1 MKINV
6 KLTILF
12 LLVAFLGIAPIS
24 FIFIS
29 RSETIITEKTFEVC
43 FNLASNL
50 STIAREELLLNN
62 TYEGIEGVMTKLR
75 NLEDDSLN
83 SVYVINK
90 YGIYI
95 SDLEQKRVSSKVSQE
110 DIQYFSKIIKPNIHK
125 TNNALGQNMVRFEFP
140 VFLEEN
146 DLSSLLLGFVV
157 FEFNEQKLYRAVDQF
172 KRDLLYLSVGLSI
185 FIIIFAYI
193 ISRLFSKNIQIL
205 SRGVEVIGSGDLS
218 LNLDINSSD
227 EIGDLARNFNNMTVK
242 LREAD
247 DFKAALLH
255 SYSKFVPTEFI
266 EFLKKNSVLD
276 ITLGDQI
283 EVDMSILFSDIRS
296 FTTISEKMTA
306 EETFKF
312 INSYLHAMSP
322 CVTKQNGFI
331 DKYIGDA
338 IMALF
343 RTPENALDGAIDMLD
358 ELYLYN
364 KKRVEKDYE
373 KISIGIGIHTGRL
386 ILGIVGSELRIQGTV
401 ISDAVNL
408 ASRIEGLTK
417 MYGASLLMS
426 EESFNIIEKKEKY
439 YTRVIDR
446 VKVKGKD
453 KPVDVIEILNGNSER
468 IINLKLSTNHLM
480 KEGITLFRERDF
492 RNAIKHF
499 EEILSIDPKDKAANI
514 HLQRSIYFH
523 NHGVPPD
530 WEGVSALN
538 EK

>member
-125 TNNALGQNMVRFEFP
+125 TKNALGQNMVRYEFP

-157 FEFNEQKLYRAVDQF
+157 FEFNEQKLYRAVNQF

-218 LNLDINSSD
+218 LNLEINSSD
-227 EIGDLARNFNNMTVK
+227 EIGDLARNFNTMTVK

-312 INSYLHAMSP
+312 INSYLHAMGP

-343 RTPENALDGAIDMLD
+343 RTPENALDAAIDMLD

-439 YTRVIDR
+439 YTRIIDR

-453 KPVDVIEILNGNSER
+453 KPVDVIEVLNGNSER

-480 KEGITLFRERDF
+480 KDGITRFRERDF
-492 RNAIKHF
+492 RHAIKHF

>member
-185 FIIIFAYI
+185 FIILFAYI

-218 LNLDINSSD
+218 LNLEINSSD
-227 EIGDLARNFNNMTVK
+227 EIGDLARNFNTMTVK

-312 INSYLHAMSP
+312 INSYLHAMGP

-343 RTPENALDGAIDMLD
+343 RTPENALDAAIDMLD

-439 YTRVIDR
+439 YTRIIDR

-453 KPVDVIEILNGNSER
+453 KPVDVIEVLNGNSER

-480 KEGITLFRERDF
+480 KDGITRFRERDF

>member
-125 TNNALGQNMVRFEFP
+125 TKNALGQNMVRYEFP

-157 FEFNEQKLYRAVDQF
+157 FEFNEQKLYRAVNQF

-218 LNLDINSSD
+218 LNLEINSSD
-227 EIGDLARNFNNMTVK
+227 EIGDLARNFNTMTVK

-312 INSYLHAMSP
+312 INSYLHAMGP

-343 RTPENALDGAIDMLD
+343 RTPENALDAAIDMLD

-439 YTRVIDR
+439 YARIIDR

-480 KEGITLFRERDF
+480 KDGITRFRERDF
-492 RNAIKHF
+492 KHAIKHF

>member
-312 INSYLHAMSP
+312 INSYLHAMGP

>member
-12 LLVAFLGIAPIS
+12 LIVAFLGIAPIS

-29 RSETIITEKTFEVC
+29 RSEKIITEKTYEVC

-62 TYEGIEGVMTKLR
+62 AYDGIEGVMTKLR
-75 NLEDDSLN
+75 TLEDDSLI

-90 YGIYI
+90 YGVYV
-95 SDLEQKRVSSKVSQE
+95 SDLEQKRLSLKVPSE
-110 DIQYFSKIIKPNIHK
+110 EIKYLSTISKPNISRLK
-125 TNNALGQNMVRFEFP
+125 NLSSIEVVRFEFP
-140 VFLEEN
+140 VYLEEN
-146 DLSSLLLGFVV
+146 EIESLKLGFVI
-157 FEFNEQKLYRAVDQF
+157 FEYDEKKLYNSVEQF
-172 KRDLLYLSVGLSI
+172 KKDLLYLSIGLSI
-185 FIIIFAYI
+185 IIIIFAFI

-205 SRGVEVIGSGDLS
+205 TRGVEVIGSGDLS
-218 LNLDINSSD
+218 LHLDIKSSD
-227 EIGDLARNFNNMTVK
+227 EIGDLARNFNRMTEK
-242 LREAD
+242 LKKAD
-247 DFKAALLH
+247 EFKAALLN

-266 EFLKKNSVLD
+266 QFLEKNSVLD

-296 FTTISEKMTA
+296 FTSISEKMTA

-312 INSYLHAMSP
+312 INSYLKAMGP
-322 CVTKQNGFI
+322 CVTKYNGFI

-343 RTPENALDGAIDMLD
+343 KTPENSLDAAIDMLD
-358 ELYLYN
+358 ELYIYN
-364 KKRVEKDYE
+364 KKREARNFQ
-373 KISIGIGIHTGRL
+373 KISIGIGVHTGRL

-417 MYGASLLMS
+417 MYGATLLIS
-426 EESFNIIEKKEKY
+426 EESYKKIENKEKY

-453 KPVDVIEILNGNSER
+453 LPVDVIEVLNGNSER
-468 IINLKLSTNHLM
+468 IINLKLSTNQYM
-480 KEGITLFRERDF
+480 IEGISYFRDRDF
-492 RNAIKHF
+492 GKAIKLF
-499 EEILSIDPKDKAANI
+499 QKILEIDPRDKAANI

-523 NHGVPPD
+523 EHGVPPD
-530 WEGVSALN
+530 WEGVMALN

>member
-83 SVYVINK
+83 SVYVIIK

-95 SDLEQKRVSSKVSQE
+95 SDLEQKRVSYKVSQE

-146 DLSSLLLGFVV
+146 DMSSLLLGFVV
-157 FEFNEQKLYRAVDQF
+157 FEFNEQKLYRAVNQF

-185 FIIIFAYI
+185 FIILFAYI

-218 LNLDINSSD
+218 LNLEINSSD
-227 EIGDLARNFNNMTVK
+227 EIGDLARNFNTMTVK

-312 INSYLHAMSP
+312 INSYLHAMGP

-343 RTPENALDGAIDMLD
+343 RTPENALDAAIDMLD

-439 YTRVIDR
+439 YVRIIDR

-480 KEGITLFRERDF
+480 KDGITRFRERDF

-499 EEILSIDPKDKAANI
+499 EEIISIDPKDKAANI

>member
-125 TNNALGQNMVRFEFP
+125 TKNALGQNMVRYEFP

-157 FEFNEQKLYRAVDQF
+157 FEFNEQKLYRAVNQF

-218 LNLDINSSD
+218 LNLEINSSD
-227 EIGDLARNFNNMTVK
+227 EIGDLARNFNTMTVK

-312 INSYLHAMSP
+312 INSYLHAMGP

-343 RTPENALDGAIDMLD
+343 RTPENALDAAIDMLD

-439 YTRVIDR
+439 YVRIIDR

-480 KEGITLFRERDF
+480 KDGITRFRERDF

>member
-312 INSYLHAMSP
+312 INSYLHAMGP

-492 RNAIKHF
+492 KNAIKHF

-523 NHGVPPD
+523 NHGVTPD

>member
-125 TNNALGQNMVRFEFP
+125 TKNALGQNMVRYEFP

-157 FEFNEQKLYRAVDQF
+157 FEFNEQKLYRAVNQF

-218 LNLDINSSD
+218 LNLEINSSD
-227 EIGDLARNFNNMTVK
+227 EIGDLARNFNTMTVK

-312 INSYLHAMSP
+312 INSYLHAMGP

-343 RTPENALDGAIDMLD
+343 RTPENALDAAIDMLD

-417 MYGASLLMS
+417 MYGASLLMR

-439 YTRVIDR
+439 YTRIIDR

-480 KEGITLFRERDF
+480 KDGITRFRERDF

>member
-6 KLTILF
+6 KLTIL
-12 LLVAFLGIAPIS
+12 LQLVAFMGIAPIS
-24 FIFIS
+24 FIFIN

-50 STIAREELLLNN
+50 STVAREELLLNN
-62 TYEGIEGVMTKLR
+62 TYEGIEGVMAKLR
-75 NLEDDSLN
+75 TLEDDSLS

-90 YGIYI
+90 YGVYI
-95 SDLEQKRVSSKVSQE
+95 SDLEQKRVSLKVPPE
-110 DIQYFSKIIKPNIHK
+110 DIQYFSKITKPNINRTK
-125 TNNALGQNMVRFEFP
+125 NSSNTNVVRFEFP

-146 DLSSLLLGFVV
+146 DNNSLLLGFVV
-157 FEFNEQKLYRAVDQF
+157 FEFNEVKLYKAVDQF
-172 KRDLLYLSVGLSI
+172 KKDLLYFSIGLSI
-185 FIIIFAYI
+185 IIVLFAFV

-205 SRGVEVIGSGDLS
+205 SRGVQVIGSGDLS
-218 LNLDINSSD
+218 LKLDIKTSD
-227 EIGDLARNFNNMTVK
+227 EIGELAKNFNTMTEK

-247 DFKAALLH
+247 DFKAALLN

-276 ITLGDQI
+276 ISLGDQI

-312 INSYLHAMSP
+312 INSYLHAMGP

-343 RTPENALDGAIDMLD
+343 RTSENAVDGAIDMLD

-364 KKRVEKDYE
+364 KKRQERNYE

-417 MYGASLLMS
+417 MYGATLLIS
-426 EESFNIIEKKEKY
+426 EETFRSLGKKDKY
-439 YTRVIDR
+439 YTRIIDR

-453 KPVDVIEILNGNSER
+453 NPVDVIEVLNGNSER
-468 IINLKLSTNHLM
+468 IINLKLSTNSTM
-480 KEGITLFRERDF
+480 KEGITLFREREF
-492 RNAIKHF
+492 GNAIKLF
-499 EEILSIDPKDKAANI
+499 QEILAIDPKDKAANI
-514 HLQRSIYFH
+514 HLQRSIYFDK
-523 NHGVPPD
+523 HGVPPD

>member
-125 TNNALGQNMVRFEFP
+125 TKNALGQNMVRYEFP

-157 FEFNEQKLYRAVDQF
+157 FEFNEQKLYRAVNQF

-218 LNLDINSSD
+218 LNLEINSSD
-227 EIGDLARNFNNMTVK
+227 EIGDLARNFNTMTVK

-312 INSYLHAMSP
+312 INSYLHAMGP

-343 RTPENALDGAIDMLD
+343 RTPENALDAAIDMLD

-439 YTRVIDR
+439 YTRIIDR

-480 KEGITLFRERDF
+480 KDGITRFRERDF

>member
-227 EIGDLARNFNNMTVK
+227 EIGDLARNFNTMTVK

-312 INSYLHAMSP
+312 INSYLHAMGP

-439 YTRVIDR
+439 YTRIIDR

-480 KEGITLFRERDF
+480 KDGITRFRERDF

>member
-75 NLEDDSLN
+75 TLEDDSLN

-110 DIQYFSKIIKPNIHK
+110 DIQYFSKIVKPNIHK
-125 TNNALGQNMVRFEFP
+125 AKNLQGQNMVRFEFP

-146 DLSSLLLGFVV
+146 DLNSLLLGFVV
-157 FEFNEQKLYRAVDQF
+157 FEFNEQKLYRAVNQF
-172 KRDLLYLSVGLSI
+172 KRDLLFFSVGMSI
-185 FIIIFAYI
+185 FIILFAYI

-218 LNLDINSSD
+218 LSLEINSSD
-227 EIGDLARNFNNMTVK
+227 EIGDLARNFNNMTAK

-247 DFKAALLH
+247 DFKAALLN
-255 SYSKFVPTEFI
+255 SYSKFVPVEFI
-266 EFLKKNSVLD
+266 DYLKKNSVLD
-276 ITLGDQI
+276 ISLGDQI
-283 EVDMSILFSDIRS
+283 EIDMSILFSDIRS

-312 INSYLHAMSP
+312 INSYLNAMGP

-343 RTPENALDGAIDMLD
+343 RTSENAVDAAINMLD

-364 KKRVEKDYE
+364 KKRVERNYE

-417 MYGASLLMS
+417 LYGATLLMS
-426 EESFNIIEKKEKY
+426 EESFSLIENKNKY
-439 YTRVIDR
+439 YTRIIDR

-468 IINLKLSTNHLM
+468 IINLKLSTNNLM
-480 KEGITLFRERDF
+480 NEGITRFRERDF
-492 RNAIKHF
+492 GKAIKHF

>member
-227 EIGDLARNFNNMTVK
+227 EIGDLARNFNNMTIK

-312 INSYLHAMSP
+312 INSYLHAMGP

-492 RNAIKHF
+492 KNAIKHF

>member
-218 LNLDINSSD
+218 LNLEINSSD
-227 EIGDLARNFNNMTVK
+227 EIGDLARNFNTMTVK

-312 INSYLHAMSP
+312 INSYLHAMGP

-343 RTPENALDGAIDMLD
+343 RTPENALDAAIDMLD

-439 YTRVIDR
+439 YTRIIDR

-453 KPVDVIEILNGNSER
+453 KPVDVIEVLNGNSER

-480 KEGITLFRERDF
+480 KDGITRFRERDF

>member
-227 EIGDLARNFNNMTVK
+227 EIGDLARNFNTMTVK

-312 INSYLHAMSP
+312 INSYLHAMGP

-426 EESFNIIEKKEKY
+426 EESFNIIENKEKY
-439 YTRVIDR
+439 YARIIDR

>member
-1 MKINV
+1 
-6 KLTILF
+6 
-12 LLVAFLGIAPIS
+12 
-24 FIFIS
+24 
-29 RSETIITEKTFEVC
+29 
-43 FNLASNL
+43 
-50 STIAREELLLNN
+50 
-62 TYEGIEGVMTKLR
+62 
-75 NLEDDSLN
+75 
-83 SVYVINK
+83 
-90 YGIYI
+90 
-95 SDLEQKRVSSKVSQE
+95 
-110 DIQYFSKIIKPNIHK
+110 
-125 TNNALGQNMVRFEFP
+125 MVRFEFP

-146 DLSSLLLGFVV
+146 DKNSLLLGFVV
-157 FEFNEQKLYRAVDQF
+157 FEFNEEKLYKAVDQF
-172 KRDLLYLSVGLSI
+172 KKDILYLSIGLS
-185 FIIIFAYI
+185 FIIVLFAFI

-205 SRGVEVIGSGDLS
+205 SRGVQVIGSGDLS
-218 LNLDINSSD
+218 LKLDIKTSD
-227 EIGDLARNFNNMTVK
+227 EIGELAKNFNTMTEK

-247 DFKAALLH
+247 DFKAALLN

-266 EFLKKNSVLD
+266 EFLNKKSVLD
-276 ITLGDQI
+276 ISLGDQI

-312 INSYLHAMSP
+312 INSYLHAMGP
-322 CVTKQNGFI
+322 CVTKYNGFI

-343 RTPENALDGAIDMLD
+343 RTSENAVDSAIDMLD

-364 KKRVEKDYE
+364 KKRQERNYE

-386 ILGIVGSELRIQGTV
+386 ILGIVGSEFRVQGTV

-426 EESFNIIEKKEKY
+426 EETFKAIRKKDKY
-439 YTRVIDR
+439 YTRIIDR

-453 KPVDVIEILNGNSER
+453 TPVDVIEVLNGNSER
-468 IINLKLSTNHLM
+468 IINLKLSTNKLM
-480 KEGITLFRERDF
+480 IDGITLFREREF
-492 RNAIKHF
+492 ENAIKLF
-499 EEILSIDPKDKAANI
+499 EELLAIDPKDKAANI

-523 NHGVPPD
+523 KHGVPPD

>member
-125 TNNALGQNMVRFEFP
+125 TKNALGQNMVRYEFP

-157 FEFNEQKLYRAVDQF
+157 FEFNEQKLYRAVNQF

-185 FIIIFAYI
+185 FIVIFAYI

-218 LNLDINSSD
+218 LNLEINSSD
-227 EIGDLARNFNNMTVK
+227 EIGDLARNFNTMTVK

-312 INSYLHAMSP
+312 INSYLHAMGP

-343 RTPENALDGAIDMLD
+343 RTPENALDAAIDMLD

-439 YTRVIDR
+439 YTRIIDR

-480 KEGITLFRERDF
+480 KDGITRFRERDF

>member
-1 MKINV
+1 MMYFYV
-6 KLTILF
+6 
-12 LLVAFLGIAPIS
+12 GIH
-24 FIFIS
+24 
-29 RSETIITEKTFEVC
+29 
-43 FNLASNL
+43 
-50 STIAREELLLNN
+50 
-62 TYEGIEGVMTKLR
+62 
-75 NLEDDSLN
+75 
-83 SVYVINK
+83 K

-312 INSYLHAMSP
+312 INSYLHAMGP

>member
-6 KLTILF
+6 KLTILL
-12 LLVAFLGIAPIS
+12 LLVAFMGIAPIS
-24 FIFIS
+24 FIFIN

-50 STIAREELLLNN
+50 STVAREELLLNN
-62 TYEGIEGVMTKLR
+62 TYEGIEGVMSKLR
-75 NLEDDSLN
+75 TLEDDSLS

-90 YGIYI
+90 YGVYI
-95 SDLEQKRVSSKVSQE
+95 SDLEQKRVSLKVPPE
-110 DIQYFSKIIKPNIHK
+110 DIQYFSKISKPN
-125 TNNALGQNMVRFEFP
+125 TNRTKNSSNLNMVRFEFP

-146 DLSSLLLGFVV
+146 DNNSLLLGFVV
-157 FEFNEQKLYRAVDQF
+157 FEFNEVKLYKAVDQF
-172 KRDLLYLSVGLSI
+172 KKDLLYFSIGLSI
-185 FIIIFAYI
+185 IIVLFAFV

-205 SRGVEVIGSGDLS
+205 SRGVQVIGSGDLS
-218 LNLDINSSD
+218 LKLDIKTSD
-227 EIGDLARNFNNMTVK
+227 EIGELAKNFNTMTEK

-247 DFKAALLH
+247 DFKAALLN

-276 ITLGDQI
+276 ISLGDQI

-312 INSYLHAMSP
+312 INSYLHAMGP

-343 RTPENALDGAIDMLD
+343 RTSENALDAAIDMLD

-364 KKRVEKDYE
+364 KKRQERNYE

-417 MYGASLLMS
+417 MYGATLLMS
-426 EESFNIIEKKEKY
+426 EETFKTLEKKDKY
-439 YTRVIDR
+439 YTRIIDR

-453 KPVDVIEILNGNSER
+453 NPVDVIEVLNGNSER
-468 IINLKLSTNHLM
+468 IINLKLSTNKLM
-480 KEGITLFRERDF
+480 NEGITYFREREF
-492 RNAIKHF
+492 GKAIKLF
-499 EEILSIDPKDKAANI
+499 EEILTMDSKDKAANI
-514 HLQRSIYFH
+514 HLQRSIYFDK
-523 NHGVPPD
+523 HGVPPD

>member
-6 KLTILF
+6 KLTILL
-12 LLVAFLGIAPIS
+12 LLVAFMGIAPIS
-24 FIFIS
+24 FIFIN

-50 STIAREELLLNN
+50 STVAREELLLNN
-62 TYEGIEGVMTKLR
+62 TYEGIEGVMSKLR
-75 NLEDDSLN
+75 TLEDDSLS

-90 YGIYI
+90 YGVYI
-95 SDLEQKRVSSKVSQE
+95 SDLEQKRVSLKVPPE
-110 DIQYFSKIIKPNIHK
+110 DIQYFSKIIKPN
-125 TNNALGQNMVRFEFP
+125 TNRTKNSSNTNMVRFEFP

-146 DLSSLLLGFVV
+146 DNNSLLLGFVV
-157 FEFNEQKLYRAVDQF
+157 FEFNEVKLYKAVDQF
-172 KRDLLYLSVGLSI
+172 KKDLLYFSIGLSI
-185 FIIIFAYI
+185 IIVLFAFV

-205 SRGVEVIGSGDLS
+205 SRGVQVIGSGDLS
-218 LNLDINSSD
+218 LKLDIKTSD
-227 EIGDLARNFNNMTVK
+227 EIGELAKNFNTMTEK

-247 DFKAALLH
+247 DFKAALLN

-276 ITLGDQI
+276 ISLGDQI

-312 INSYLHAMSP
+312 INSYLHAMGP

-343 RTPENALDGAIDMLD
+343 RTSENAVDAAIDMLD

-364 KKRVEKDYE
+364 KKRQERNYE

-417 MYGASLLMS
+417 MYGSTLLMS
-426 EESFNIIEKKEKY
+426 EETFKTLEKKDKY
-439 YTRVIDR
+439 YTRIIDR

-453 KPVDVIEILNGNSER
+453 NPVDVIEVLNGNSER
-468 IINLKLSTNHLM
+468 IINLKLSTNNLM
-480 KEGITLFRERDF
+480 KEGITLFREREF
-492 RNAIKHF
+492 GKAIKLF
-499 EEILSIDPKDKAANI
+499 EEILTIDPKDKAANI
-514 HLQRSIYFH
+514 HLQRSIYFDK
-523 NHGVPPD
+523 HGVPPD

>member
-6 KLTILF
+6 NLTILF

-312 INSYLHAMSP
+312 INSYLHAMGP

>member
-172 KRDLLYLSVGLSI
+172 KKDLLYLSVGLSI

-312 INSYLHAMSP
+312 INSYLHAMGP

-426 EESFNIIEKKEKY
+426 EESFNIIENKEKY
-439 YTRVIDR
+439 YARIIDR

>member
-75 NLEDDSLN
+75 TLEDESLN

-95 SDLEQKRVSSKVSQE
+95 SDLEQKRVLSKVPQE
-110 DIQYFSKIIKPNIHK
+110 DIQYFSKIVKPNIHK
-125 TNNALGQNMVRFEFP
+125 TKNPLGKNMVRFEFP

-146 DLSSLLLGFVV
+146 DTGSLLLGFVV
-157 FEFNEQKLYRAVDQF
+157 FEFNEEKLYRAVDQF

-185 FIIIFAYI
+185 FIILFAYI
-193 ISRLFSKNIQIL
+193 VSRLFSKNIQIL

-218 LNLDINSSD
+218 LTLDINSSD
-227 EIGDLARNFNNMTVK
+227 EIGDLARNFNTMTEK

-296 FTTISEKMTA
+296 FTSISEKMTA

-312 INSYLHAMSP
+312 INSYLNAMGP

-343 RTPENALDGAIDMLD
+343 RTPENAVDAAIDMLD

-364 KKRVEKDYE
+364 KKRAEKNYE

-417 MYGASLLMS
+417 MYGATLLMS
-426 EESFNIIEKKEKY
+426 EESFNTIQKRDKY
-439 YTRVIDR
+439 FTRIIDR

-480 KEGITLFRERDF
+480 KEGITYFRERDF
-492 RNAIKHF
+492 GTAIKHF
-499 EEILSIDPKDKAANI
+499 EEILTIDPKDKAANI

>member
-75 NLEDDSLN
+75 NLDDDSLN

-312 INSYLHAMSP
+312 INSYLHAMGP

-439 YTRVIDR
+439 YARIIDR

>member
-193 ISRLFSKNIQIL
+193 ISKLFSKNIQIL

-218 LNLDINSSD
+218 LNLEINSSD

-283 EVDMSILFSDIRS
+283 EIDMSILFSDIRS

-312 INSYLHAMSP
+312 INSYLHAMGP

-426 EESFNIIEKKEKY
+426 EESFNIIENKEKY
-439 YTRVIDR
+439 YARIIDR

-480 KEGITLFRERDF
+480 KVGITLFRERDF

>member
-227 EIGDLARNFNNMTVK
+227 EIGDLARNFNTMTVK

-312 INSYLHAMSP
+312 INSYLHAMGP

>member
-6 KLTILF
+6 KLTILL
-12 LLVAFLGIAPIS
+12 LLVAFMGIAPIS
-24 FIFIS
+24 FIFIN

-50 STIAREELLLNN
+50 STVAREELLLNN
-62 TYEGIEGVMTKLR
+62 TYEGIEGVMAKLR
-75 NLEDDSLN
+75 TLEDDSLS

-95 SDLEQKRVSSKVSQE
+95 SDLEQKRSSLKVPPE
-110 DIQYFSKIIKPNIHK
+110 DIEYFSKIKKPN
-125 TNNALGQNMVRFEFP
+125 TNRTKNSSNTNMVRFEFP

-146 DLSSLLLGFVV
+146 DNNSLLLGFVV
-157 FEFNEQKLYRAVDQF
+157 FEFNEVKLYKAVDQF
-172 KRDLLYLSVGLSI
+172 KKDLLYFSIGLSI
-185 FIIIFAYI
+185 IIVLFAFV

-205 SRGVEVIGSGDLS
+205 SRGVQVIGSGDLS
-218 LNLDINSSD
+218 LKLDIKTSD
-227 EIGDLARNFNNMTVK
+227 EIGELAKNFNTMTEK

-247 DFKAALLH
+247 DFKAALLN

-276 ITLGDQI
+276 ISLGDQI

-312 INSYLHAMSP
+312 INSYLHAMGP

-343 RTPENALDGAIDMLD
+343 RTSENALDAAIDMLD

-364 KKRVEKDYE
+364 KKRQERNYE

-417 MYGASLLMS
+417 MYGATLLMS
-426 EESFNIIEKKEKY
+426 EETFKTLEKKDKY
-439 YTRVIDR
+439 YTRIIDR

-453 KPVDVIEILNGNSER
+453 NPVDVIEVLNGNSER
-468 IINLKLSTNHLM
+468 IINLKLSTNKLM
-480 KEGITLFRERDF
+480 NEGITYFREREF
-492 RNAIKHF
+492 GKAIKLF
-499 EEILSIDPKDKAANI
+499 EEILTMDPKDKAANI
-514 HLQRSIYFH
+514 HLQRSIYFDK
-523 NHGVPPD
+523 HGVPPD

>member
-227 EIGDLARNFNNMTVK
+227 EIGDLARNFNNMTIK

-312 INSYLHAMSP
+312 INSYLHAMGP

>member
-6 KLTILF
+6 KLTILL
-12 LLVAFLGIAPIS
+12 LLVAFMGIAPIS
-24 FIFIS
+24 LIFIN

-50 STIAREELLLNN
+50 STVAREELLLNN
-62 TYEGIEGVMTKLR
+62 TYEGIEGVMAKLR
-75 NLEDDSLN
+75 TLEDDSLN

-90 YGIYI
+90 YGVYI
-95 SDLEQKRVSSKVSQE
+95 SDLEQKRVSLKVPSE
-110 DIQYFSKIIKPNIHK
+110 DIQYFTKILKPNINRTK
-125 TNNALGQNMVRFEFP
+125 NSSNLNMVRFEFP

-146 DLSSLLLGFVV
+146 DNNSLLLGFVV
-157 FEFNEQKLYRAVDQF
+157 FEFNEEKLYKAVDQF
-172 KRDLLYLSVGLSI
+172 KKDILYLSIGLS
-185 FIIIFAYI
+185 FIIVIFAFI

-205 SRGVEVIGSGDLS
+205 SRGVQVIGSGDLN
-218 LNLDINSSD
+218 LKLDIKTSD
-227 EIGDLARNFNNMTVK
+227 EIGELAKNFNTMTEK

-247 DFKAALLH
+247 DFKAALLN

-266 EFLKKNSVLD
+266 EFLNKKSVLD
-276 ITLGDQI
+276 ISLGDQI

-296 FTTISEKMTA
+296 FTTISEQMTA

-312 INSYLHAMSP
+312 INSYLHAMGP
-322 CVTKQNGFI
+322 CVTKHNGFI

-343 RTPENALDGAIDMLD
+343 RTSENALDSAIDMLD

-364 KKRVEKDYE
+364 KKRQERNYE

-386 ILGIVGSELRIQGTV
+386 ILGIVGSEFRVQGTV

-417 MYGASLLMS
+417 MYGATLLMS
-426 EESFNIIEKKEKY
+426 EETFKSIRKKDKY
-439 YTRVIDR
+439 YTRIIDR

-453 KPVDVIEILNGNSER
+453 TPVDVIEVLNGNSER
-468 IINLKLSTNHLM
+468 IINLKLSTNKLM
-480 KEGITLFRERDF
+480 IDGITLFREREF
-492 RNAIKHF
+492 ENAIKHF
-499 EEILSIDPKDKAANI
+499 EEILAIDPKDKAANI

-523 NHGVPPD
+523 KHGVPPD